1 MAPVSFQSETKMIF
15 FTNTELFT
23 TRTSTEETTQE
34 VTSTSEI
41 TTAVFTTELITTTEL
56 KTTTE
61 KTTEALIPIMESKKD
76 IMLLAM
82 AGTIL
87 LAIAIMIPVFVCRR
101 KPKKRENLELFESL
115 AASSSTTVF
124 DKDQ

>member
-34 VTSTSEI
+34 VTSTSKI
-41 TTAVFTTELITTTEL
+41 TTSVFTTEL
-56 KTTTE
+56 KTSTTE

>member
-15 FTNTELFT
+15 FTNTELFIT
-23 TRTSTEETTQE
+23 QTSTEETTQE
-34 VTSTSEI
+34 VTSEI
-41 TTAVFTTELITTTEL
+41 TTTVFTTELITS
-56 KTTTE
+56 TTE

-87 LAIAIMIPVFVCRR
+87 LAIAIMISVFLCRR

>member
-1 MAPVSFQSETKMIF
+1 MIF
-15 FTNTELFT
+15 FTNTELFIT
-23 TRTSTEETTQE
+23 QTSTEETTQE

-76 IMLLAM
+76 IILLAM
-82 AGTIL
+82 AGTIF
-87 LAIAIMIPVFVCRR
+87 LAIIIMTLIFVCRR
-101 KPKKRENLELFESL
+101 QKPKRRENLELFESL